1 MSDSQLD
8 CPKCDGTL
16 ETKTHEEISVQ
27 RCNSC
32 YGLLIDPEMMDKMN
46 DEWMVEKFFDV
57 GPASVGRKY
66 DKIDDIECPL
76 CKIEMTRLTDPEQT
90 HIWIET
96 CPLYYRVFLDAGEYT
111 DLKHHTFT
119 DLFKR
124 FLKGKRFKD

>member
-1 MSDSQLD
+1 MSDSEVD
-8 CPKCDGTL
+8 CPKCDGHL
-16 ETKTHEEISVQ
+16 ETKTQGEIIVR

-32 YGLLIDPEMMDKMN
+32 YGLLIEPKMMKKMN
-46 DEWMVEKFFDV
+46 AELMVEKFLDV
-57 GPASVGRKY
+57 GPASICRKY
-66 DKIDDIECPL
+66 DKIDDIERPL
-76 CKIEMTRLTDPEQT
+76 CKIEMTRRTDPEQT

-96 CPLYYRVFLDAGEYT
+96 CPLCDRVFLDAGEYT